1 MKIRKILAL
10 LLLVTVLLPFLFAC
24 GVADDPIETTTAPV
38 EETEPTETEPIET
51 EPPETTVEATEPP
64 PPVFAEYSINN
75 TKQYIKLIGRS
86 RLYRGAIVADWSA
99 SGIEF
104 EYEGSGNL
112 EVVIE
117 RDAAKNVSMLAEVD
131 GTSKVFSVDENGSK
145 TYRVASD
152 LPDGVHH
159 VTIRRRTMVEDGAVG
174 LLAQFKA
181 IRLCGKFLQKP
192 ADKRYLVAFVGDSI
206 TCGVGLANTN
216 GLATYAV
223 DFCTR
228 EKFDYD
234 ICSVSGIGVQHSTSK
249 HNGTENTMTKYYP
262 FFNYYRSA
270 TLKYA
275 PERKAD
281 LVVVN
286 LNTNDH
292 NTGATETQYKT
303 CLKTLISEIR
313 EAHGEDVNIVWVVG
327 MMISKNANVNK
338 WLNAVFTELGGESAG
353 LYRLEVETNT
363 SGEHGHPDASSHA
376 AVSLA
381 LSQFIRDK
389 GLLQVSAR
397 IPK

>member
-1 MKIRKILAL
+1 MRTCRILAL
-10 LLLVTVLLPFLFAC
+10 LLVVLTLIPLLFGC
-24 GVADDPIETTTAPV
+24 GVADDPGATTTPY
-38 EETEPTETEPIET
+38 EETEPVGTDPIGT
-51 EPPETTVEATEPP
+51 EPPETTVEATEPA
-64 PPVFAEYSINN
+64 PPVFREYTALETNPYL
-75 TKQYIKLIGRS
+75 KKLGRS
-86 RLYRGAIVADWSA
+86 RLYRGAIVVDWSG

-104 EYEGSGNL
+104 EYEGSGDL

-145 TYRVASD
+145 TYRIASD
-152 LPDGVHH
+152 LPEGVHH
-159 VTIRRRTMVEDGAVG
+159 VTIRRRTMVENGAVG

-192 ADKRYLVAFVGDSI
+192 ADKRYLIAFVGDSI
-206 TCGVGLANTN
+206 TCGVGLANTD

-228 EKFDYD
+228 EKLDYD

-270 TLKYA
+270 TLRYN

-376 AVSLA
+376 AVSQA